1 MEEPKI
7 LVGIRKRPLSK
18 KEASKGD
25 TDTVAVKNRS
35 TVIVT
40 EYKYKNFENSGKK
53 LIWPSI

>member
-53 LIWPSI
+53 LI